1 MNMKYIIAV
10 DLGGTIT
17 KVGLLRNGELV
28 DYVKMP
34 SRQDLDMTASLPEI
48 ENAIDFLLNSNGV
61 KRLFGVGIAF
71 PGLVNNKKS
80 IIISTNEKYDD
91 GVELDLDRWADEHWG
106 APFYIDN
113 DARLAAIGEWQYG
126 SGRGYDSVVMMTI
139 GTGIG
144 SGVIMNGEVWKALS
158 SRFVGWPFCSRLQR
172 KVMLLWKQGVCGGF
186 VLFILPS

>member
-1 MNMKYIIAV
+1 MCEWQSPIDRNMNMKYIIAV

-80 IIISTNEKYDD
+80 IIISTK
-91 GVELDLDRWADEHWG
+91 
-106 APFYIDN
+106 
-113 DARLAAIGEWQYG
+113 
-126 SGRGYDSVVMMTI
+126 
-139 GTGIG
+139 
-144 SGVIMNGEVWKALS
+144 
-158 SRFVGWPFCSRLQR
+158 
-172 KVMLLWKQGVCGGF
+172 
-186 VLFILPS
+186 